1 MRAYCWRTGLIEFGS
16 RTPRGALPIATGPGK
31 RLRAAISAA
40 ARHAYDPGKLLVPG
54 IPEANSDAEA
64 LVAAKTFQ
72 GIIRKR
78 ISAA

>member
-1 MRAYCWRTGLIEFGS
+1 MRAYCWRTGLIEFGR
-16 RTPRGALPIATGPGK
+16 RTPSDALPIATGPGK
-31 RLRAAISAA
+31 RLRGAISVA
-40 ARHAYDPGKLLVPG
+40 ARHAYEPSKLLVPG

-64 LVAAKTFQ
+64 LAAAKTFQ